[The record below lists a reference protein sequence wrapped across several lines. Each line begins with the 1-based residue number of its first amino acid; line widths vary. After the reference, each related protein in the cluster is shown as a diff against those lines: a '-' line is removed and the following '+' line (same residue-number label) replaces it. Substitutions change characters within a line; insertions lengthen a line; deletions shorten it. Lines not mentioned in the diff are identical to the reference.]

1 MNTYF
6 VNNSKKSLTVKKQEQ
21 KQFVVFLD
29 QTTNFQLDI
38 NLVGENSQAEILG
51 IVIGNKKDV
60 INLNSLQHHRQKHTT
75 SNLLIRSL
83 LFDQASFSFS
93 GLIRIE
99 KEGNLSDAYQKNES
113 LLLSPL
119 ARSEAKPY
127 LEILARDVRCTHGA
141 TLGTVNKEEIF
152 YLTARGLTQQQA
164 IKLIV
169 EGYFQEMLDKI
180 NDLKIREAISQ
191 KISQKLM

>member
-1 MNTYF
+1 MRTYL
-6 VNNSKKSLTVKKQEQ
+6 VDNPKKSLTVKNEEE
-21 KQFVVFLD
+21 KQFIVFLD
-29 QTTNFQLDI
+29 QTTNYQIDV

-51 IVIGNKKDV
+51 IVIGNKQDV
-60 INLNSLQHHRQKHTT
+60 ISLSSVQHHCQKHTI

-113 LLLSPL
+113 LLLSPK
-119 ARSEAKPY
+119 AKSEAKPY

-141 TLGTVNKEEIF
+141 TLGTVNKDEIF
-152 YLTARGLTQQQA
+152 YLTTRGLTEHKA
-164 IKLIV
+164 TKLIV
-169 EGYFQEMLDKI
+169 EGFFQEMLDKI
-180 NDLKIREAISQ
+180 KDLKIREEISR

>member
-1 MNTYF
+1 M
-6 VNNSKKSLTVKKQEQ
+6 KSYLVDHPQQSITVKKQEQ

-60 INLNSLQHHRQKHTT
+60 INLNSLQHHCQKHTT

-127 LEILARDVRCTHGA
+127 LEILAKNVRCTHGA

-152 YLTARGLTQQQA
+152 YLTTRSLTQQQA
-164 IKLIV
+164 VKLIV
-169 EGYFQEMLDKI
+169 EGYFQEILDKI
-180 NDLKIREAISQ
+180 NDLKIREALSQ